1 MKTLPRIKNPITMAS
16 MAGLLSL
23 TFGAMP
29 IYADTPTTAPIIVK
43 PKPKGV
49 VQPDTKGEV
58 TDVLKLKDSSE
69 ITEADINA
77 RTEQYEEV
85 DSKGALTSL
94 TGKDINDTKFLKDN
108 GIVVGGWANGGITY
122 NTHNPANGYNGPVT
136 FNDRSN
142 VPMFNQLDLYVGRA
156 VATEGKK
163 WDFGGRVDFM
173 YGTDAIF
180 TQAYGVGALDVNT
193 GQARSNRNAWD
204 LNLLDDTTM
213 GIALP
218 QAYGEAYVPVGNG
231 LNVKAGHFYT
241 PIGYEVVTAPDNFFY
256 SHAYTMQYGEPF
268 THTGAMGNYAVDN
281 NWGVMG
287 GLTTGSSTGGWD
299 GGFNQGLGNW
309 GGLFGTT
316 WTSND
321 KGSSANVSGT
331 YSGTSEQ
338 NDSAWALYSVVLKH
352 NLNDKTHLILQHDHG
367 FADNILASNGNV
379 DAQWYGINS
388 HTYYDIKDNLSIGL
402 RAEWFRD
409 QNGFRVCS
417 PGRVAAAADNSGGNY
432 AAAGSYGSTCVAASW
447 YQVTAGLTYK
457 PKKWLNIRPNIRYDY
472 ADGTDP
478 FTGGAYKPFGNANQT
493 YQVLMSTDVVIT
505 F

>member
-1 MKTLPRIKNPITMAS
+1 
-16 MAGLLSL
+16 
-23 TFGAMP
+23 
-29 IYADTPTTAPIIVK
+29 
-43 PKPKGV
+43 
-49 VQPDTKGEV
+49 
-58 TDVLKLKDSSE
+58 
-69 ITEADINA
+69 
-77 RTEQYEEV
+77 
-85 DSKGALTSL
+85 
-94 TGKDINDTKFLKDN
+94 
-108 GIVVGGWANGGITY
+108 
-122 NTHNPANGYNGPVT
+122 
-136 FNDRSN
+136 
-142 VPMFNQLDLYVGRA
+142 
-156 VATEGKK
+156 
-163 WDFGGRVDFM
+163 M

-180 TQAYGVGALDVNT
+180 TQAYGVTAYDVNT

-321 KGSSANVSGT
+321 KGTSANVSGT

-338 NDSAWALYSVVLKH
+338 NDSPWALYSVVLKH
-352 NLNDKTHLILQHDHG
+352 NLNEKTHMILQHDHG
-367 FADNILASNGNV
+367 FANNVLAQGANV

-472 ADGTDP
+472 ADGTN
-478 FTGGAYKPFGNANQT
+478 TNGSTYMPFGNANQT
-493 YQVLMSTDVVIT
+493 YQVLMSTDIVIT

>member
-16 MAGLLSL
+16 MGGLLSL
-23 TFGAMP
+23 TLGAMP
-29 IYADTPTTAPIIVK
+29 IYADTPNTAPIIVK
-43 PKPKGV
+43 PRPKGV

-69 ITEADINA
+69 ITEADVNA

-85 DSKGALTSL
+85 DAKGALTSL

-142 VPMFNQLDLYVGRA
+142 VPMFNQLNLYVGRA

-180 TQAYGVGALDVNT
+180 TQAYGVTAYDVNT

-321 KGSSANVSGT
+321 KGTSANVSGT

-338 NDSAWALYSVVLKH
+338 NDSPWALYSVVLKH
-352 NLNDKTHLILQHDHG
+352 NLNEKTHMILQHDHG
-367 FADNILASNGNV
+367 FANNVLAQGANV

-472 ADGTDP
+472 ADGTNINGS
-478 FTGGAYKPFGNANQT
+478 TYMPFGNANQT

>member
-1 MKTLPRIKNPITMAS
+1 MKTLPRIKSPLAIAVG
-16 MAGLLSL
+16 GLLSL
-23 TFGAMP
+23 TMGATP
-29 IYADTPTTAPIIVK
+29 VYAETSTNAIVVK
-43 PKPKGV
+43 PVP
-49 VQPDTKGEV
+49 TGEV
-58 TDVLKLKDSSE
+58 ADELKIKDSSE
-69 ITEADINA
+69 ITEADVNA

-85 DSKGALTSL
+85 DAKGMLTEL
-94 TGKDINDTKFLKDN
+94 TKHDVNDLKFLKDN

-122 NTHNPANGYNGPVT
+122 NTHNPSNGYNGPVT

-142 VPMFNQLDLYVGRA
+142 TPMFNQLNFYVGRA

-163 WDFGGRVDFM
+163 WDFGGRFDFM

-180 TQAYGVGALDVNT
+180 TQAYGVTSYDQNT
-193 GQARSNRNAWD
+193 GLARSNRNAWD

-268 THTGAMGNYAVDN
+268 THTGAMGNYAVDK

-316 WTSND
+316 WTSDD

-352 NLNDKTHLILQHDHG
+352 NLTEKTHLILQHDHG
-367 FADNILASNGNV
+367 FADNVYTASNPV
-379 DAQWYGINS
+379 AYATDAQWYGINS

-409 QNGFRVCS
+409 QNGFRVCT
-417 PGRVAAAADNSGGNY
+417 PARVAAATDNTGYSY
-432 AAAGSYGSTCVAASW
+432 AANGSSNGVNSSQCVAASW

-472 ADGTDP
+472 ADGTN
-478 FTGGAYKPFGNANQT
+478 TNGTTYMPFGNANQT

>member
-1 MKTLPRIKNPITMAS
+1 MKTLPRIKRPLAIAVG
-16 MAGLLSL
+16 GLLSL
-23 TFGAMP
+23 TMGAMP
-29 IYADTPTTAPIIVK
+29 VYAETSTNAIVVK
-43 PKPKGV
+43 PAP
-49 VQPDTKGEV
+49 KGEV
-58 TDVLKLKDSSE
+58 ADELKLKDSSE
-69 ITEADINA
+69 VTEADINA

-85 DSKGALTSL
+85 DAKGKMTDLT
-94 TGKDINDTKFLKDN
+94 KHDINDFKFLKDN

-142 VPMFNQLDLYVGRA
+142 VPMFNQLNLYVGRA

-163 WDFGGRVDFM
+163 WDFGGRFDFM

-180 TQAYGVGALDVNT
+180 TQAYGATAYDVNT
-193 GQARSNRNAWD
+193 GQPRSNRNAWD

-268 THTGAMGNYAVDN
+268 THTGAMGNYAVDK

-321 KGSSANVSGT
+321 KGTSANVSGT

-338 NDSAWALYSVVLKH
+338 NDSPWALYSVVLKH
-352 NLNDKTHLILQHDHG
+352 NLNEKTHMILQHDHG
-367 FADNILASNGNV
+367 FANNVLAQGANV

-409 QNGFRVCS
+409 QNGFRVCT
-417 PGRVAAAADNSGGNY
+417 PARVAAATDNTGYSY
-432 AAAGSYGSTCVAASW
+432 AANGSSNGVNSSQCVAASW

-472 ADGTDP
+472 ADGNNTNGS
-478 FTGGAYKPFGNANQT
+478 TYMPFGNANQT